1 MKTNPRVSAAVRL
14 ALGVTAGFAV
24 LGAPQGA
31 LAQDDDA
38 QLEEITVTGT
48 RITVPG
54 VVSSSPIYS
63 VGADEIELQ
72 AQPEVE
78 RILRLLP
85 ITKPDDGQN
94 VNNGTDGA
102 ATVDLRGL
110 GEERNLVL
118 IDGKRATP
126 YSIEG
131 LVDLQTIP
139 TALVSGSP
147 EQDA

>member
-24 LGAPQGA
+24 MGAPQGA
-31 LAQDDDA
+31 LAQDDDDA
-38 QLEEITVTGT
+38 QHEDITVTGT

-85 ITKPDDGQN
+85 ITKPD
-94 VNNGTDGA
+94 A
-102 ATVDLRGL
+102 AAVTRPSRWGGV
-110 GEERNLVL
+110 
-118 IDGKRATP
+118 AT
-126 YSIEG
+126 
-131 LVDLQTIP
+131 
-139 TALVSGSP
+139 
-147 EQDA
+147 